1 MRKFFVR
8 GGVFL
13 STLLLVEAL
22 VACSSRKAED
32 QTLMAASTEVPAT
45 LDPTGFL
52 DSSFLVRIG
61 IGEMLFWVSPEGTV
75 EPSLAESITEIDA
88 NTWEIKIRPDAYF
101 WSGAEVNA
109 DRVIASLERSRAL
122 NIRAA
127 PSIEG
132 MSFTK
137 IDDKTIRVKTE
148 KEYMQVPLNLAYYQF
163 IIHNVDPPYTYK
175 DVSTVDFTGL
185 YKIVEHYPNQ
195 KLVLTANDKHWGQNA
210 IIKNVIQ
217 EEIPDENARVLAALS
232 GRYHIVSNIPFASV
246 DQFNNSS
253 TAKIVAVNPAN
264 TETVYLNLRKPLFQ
278 DLRVRQALS
287 WGLDRAELVLL
298 GAEGQSTPVTTWLG
312 SNPLFPEAKTAV
324 YGYDFQK
331 ASALLDGAGW
341 TLGADGFRY
350 NGNTRLAFRLLTWG
364 VDKALGEAV
373 QGQLARLGVNVDVR
387 FGDYELLVEAR
398 KTGDWDAF
406 IEAWTTFGN
415 TGALLRG
422 QYAPEGGA
430 NYGGF
435 NDSAV
440 NDLLAK
446 LDAPTEEERNAI
458 ASQVNLRAAEMAP
471 ALYMSVRP
479 EVVAVSKKLNGF
491 IPHFRQ
497 YENLTNNPDL
507 SFADAK

>member
-1 MRKFFVR
+1 MMTPVLVLAVLAS
-8 GGVFL
+8 GVFI
-13 STLLLVEAL
+13 S
-22 VACSSRKAED
+22 CGKDKKATE
-32 QTLMAASTEVPAT
+32 QVLMVASTEVPAA
-45 LDPTGFL
+45 LDPVGFL

-61 IGEMLFWVSPEGTV
+61 IGEMLFWVSPDGTV
-75 EPSLAESITEIDA
+75 EPSLAESITEIDPI
-88 NTWEIKIRPDAYF
+88 TWEIKLRPDACF
-101 WSGAEVNA
+101 WSGADVNA
-109 DRVIASLERSRAL
+109 DRVITSLERSRAL

-132 MSFTK
+132 MSFVK

-185 YKIVEHYPNQ
+185 YKVVEHYPNQ
-195 KLVLTANDKHWGQNA
+195 KLVLEANDRHWGKKPV
-210 IIKNVIQ
+210 IKYVIQ

-246 DQFNNSS
+246 EQFNNSI

-264 TETVYLNLRKPLFQ
+264 TETVYLNLRQPIFQ

-287 WGLDRAELVLL
+287 WALDRAELVLL

-324 YGYDFQK
+324 YGYAPQK
-331 ASALLDGAGW
+331 AAALLDEAGW
-341 TLGADGFRY
+341 TLKPDGIRY
-350 NGNTRLAFRLLTWG
+350 NGNTPLAFRLLTWG

-373 QGQLARLGVNVDVR
+373 QGQLARVGANVDVR

-398 KTGDWDAF
+398 KTGDWEAF

-422 QYAPEGGA
+422 QYAPQGGA

-435 NDSAV
+435 NDSEINA
-440 NDLLAK
+440 LLA
-446 LDAPTEEERNAI
+446 LVDAPTEEERNDI
-458 ASQVNLRAAEMAP
+458 ALRINLKAAELAP

-479 EVVAVSKKLNGF
+479 EVVAVSTKLNGF

-497 YENLTNNPDL
+497 YENLANNPNL
-507 SFADAK
+507 SFVESK